1 MTLCRD
7 CTCKSISI
15 IIFCSCLIAFSVKK
29 IGDFHSYYTDRR
41 IRWKQAFVFLQ
52 SDNCVNP
59 ITRSSLGSFNLCDD
73 SEKIVAKPAVMAAV
87 YDLARDLYF
96 EDAASM
102 LYMDISAN
110 IHKILIVVVVMMF
123 CVLYLMYRGFKQDR
137 FEQKNIKYHLP

>member
-1 MTLCRD
+1 MACRD

-15 IIFCSCLIAFSVKK
+15 VLFCSSLVAFSVKK
-29 IGDFHSYYTDRR
+29 VGDFHGYYTDRR

-73 SEKIVAKPAVMAAV
+73 SEKIVAKPAIMAAV

-110 IHKILIVVVVMMF
+110 LHKIMMVVVVMMF
-123 CVLYLMYRGFKQDR
+123 CVLYLMFRGYQHDREKQ
-137 FEQKNIKYHLP
+137 KTIKYHLP